1 MIIVIAVM
9 AFFYLIYAVGL
20 NIFSK
25 EMYFFCYWLPFI
37 VVPLS
42 VFFKKVID
50 KKYYKVKVSGW
61 DEEYIYQGQSKVIP
75 IIRDL
80 LYGIAMIFFFIGV
93 SYQFILI
100 FTSRGA

>member
-9 AFFYLIYAVGL
+9 AFFYLINAVGL

-25 EMYFFCYWLPFI
+25 EMYFFCYWLPFF
-37 VVPLS
+37 VVPVSAVLN
-42 VFFKKVID
+42 KIID
-50 KKYYKVKVSGW
+50 KKYYKVKGSG
-61 DEEYIYQGQSKVIP
+61 DKEYIYQGQSRVVP
-75 IIRDL
+75 IVRDI
-80 LYGIAMIFFFIGV
+80 LYGIAMTFFFIGA